1 MERKWGKATDTG
13 RVRKNNQDYTYADGR
28 IFIVADG
35 MGGANGGEI
44 ASRMAVDSFT
54 SRAAWAQN
62 VEGIRA
68 ALDASNETVFKMS
81 LENPDLSGMGTTF
94 VAVVHL
100 GEGALQRVYI
110 LNVGDSRAYV
120 FRDSEI
126 TQITEDHS
134 WVGELYRAGRLS
146 LDDAARSSYRHVMT
160 RAVGVGDQLDID
172 IWDFIV
178 TAGDRVFLC
187 SDGVTNELTD
197 PEIGS
202 ILEAIE
208 DPQAAADEVVRRAI
222 AAGGTDNA
230 SVIVIDYGRRQGD
243 EGEREVA
250 AAPPGI
256 VGSGSSI
263 RPIALQVV
271 AAPRGE
277 RGPNLG
283 SIPVPLSK
291 GEFTKAGT
299 LFRIAT
305 FVTLLLAVGAVGVY
319 GIGKYVRGSYYV
331 GVSSGNHIAI
341 FQGRPGGLLWFSP
354 RLVSLQTLMVSQLPG
369 SFSVELANG
378 VDEPNY
384 RAALRYVNNLQTA
397 AIQFRQA
404 SGVVTTTTSTAPVTT
419 TTVTTTTTKA
429 G

>member
-1 MERKWGKATDTG
+1 MERKWGKSTDTG
-13 RVRKNNQDYTYADGR
+13 RVRKINQDYAYADGR

-54 SRAAWAQN
+54 ARAPWAQN

-120 FRDSEI
+120 FRNSEI

-134 WVGELYRAGRLS
+134 WVGELLRSGRLS

-160 RAVGVGDQLDID
+160 RAVGVGDELDID

-178 TAGDRVFLC
+178 TGGDRVFLC

-222 AAGGTDNA
+222 AAGGSDNA
-230 SVIVIDYGRRQGD
+230 SVIVIDYGRRQRD
-243 EGEREVA
+243 EGERELA
-250 AAPPGI
+250 AAPPGF

-263 RPIALQVV
+263 RPIALQVG
-271 AAPRGE
+271 ATPRGE

-291 GEFTKAGT
+291 GEFSKAGT
-299 LFRIAT
+299 LLRIAI
-305 FVTLLLAVGAVGVY
+305 FLALLLAVVAVGVY

-354 RLVSLQTLMVSQLPG
+354 RLVASQPLKVSQLPA

-384 RAALRYVNNLQTA
+384 GAALRYVENLQTA

-404 SGVVTTTTSTAPVTT
+404 SGVVTTTTTGAPTTASS
-419 TTVTTTTTKA
+419 VTTTTTKT